1 MDSDILALLNSISM
15 NKMFYSLAVFAL
27 VACGGG
33 SSSSDGPN
41 PTPDPTPTPTPTPT
55 VGNANKNDASENAY
69 LARLEMPKARTDS
82 KVITHTTKDYGVTYS
97 VEWDSNIRAQRWTCY
112 DMNKR
117 NAAKNGNTRKSLW
130 PDGDPWNYDPDVA
143 TSDQQATY
151 SELSKSYYPGS
162 KDYYEKGHVCPSND
176 RLYTKDANEQTFYM
190 TNILPMVGK
199 FNGKLWQ
206 KMELQVNSWAQKL
219 GDGDTIFICQ
229 GGTID
234 KADQILGKTINN
246 HVVPKYFFMALLFK
260 NASGPVRMLGFW
272 AEHLNE
278 DHSNDA
284 LKGYVVSIDDLEQK
298 TGIDFFCNLPDDV
311 EEQLE
316 ATKSEDIISAWG
328 L

>member
-1 MDSDILALLNSISM
+1 MNKLFYALAL
-15 NKMFYSLAVFAL
+15 FAL

-33 SSSSDGPN
+33 GSDSPTPT
-41 PTPDPTPTPTPTPT
+41 PTPDPTPTPT
-55 VGNANKNDASENAY
+55 VGNVNKNDASSNEF
-69 LARLEMPKARTDS
+69 LARLEMPQARSGS
-82 KVITHTTKDYGVTYS
+82 KVITHSTTNYGVTYS
-97 VEWDSNIRAQRWTCY
+97 VEWDSNLRAQRWTCY
-112 DMNKR
+112 DLNKK
-117 NAAKNGNTRKSLW
+117 NVATNGNTRRGLW
-130 PDGDPWNYDPDVA
+130 PDGDPWAYDPDVPK
-143 TSDQQATY
+143 SEQQALTN
-151 SELSKSYYPGS
+151 ELSKSYYPGTS
-162 KDYYEKGHVCPSND
+162 DYYEKGHLCPSMD
-176 RLYTKDANEQTFYM
+176 RLNSKDANEQTYYM
-190 TNILPMVGK
+190 TNILPMVAK

-206 KMELQVNSWAQKL
+206 KMETQVNTWGKAL
-219 GDGDTIFICQ
+219 ADGDTLFICK

-234 KADQILGKTINN
+234 KSNQIIGKTIGS
-246 HVVPKYFFMALLFK
+246 HIIPKYFFMALLLK
-260 NASGPVRMLGFW
+260 NSAGQKMLGFW